1 MNHERAQSFLLE
13 LPALRLDLPF
23 SPVLLNKLFVQTA
36 DGGMAP
42 LEDIA
47 DTISRDQGLTAK
59 VLTMANSAFYGLQS
73 EVRTVHRAVTVLGL
87 NEIRTLILA
96 LGMRHLAATHPVPK
110 TFDIAAYFEHQLAVG
125 LAAKELAPSLGA
137 SDADNLFT
145 AGVLHDLGKLII
157 AQHRS
162 ADWQAITDKAQA
174 ESLSFQQAEDRYW
187 GLDHALIGAM
197 ILKSWN
203 LPPELT
209 EPVNWHHA
217 PTHAPTHKRESL
229 ALCTAD
235 AIIHSLN
242 DPHRP
247 QTAPWQQ
254 ILMKFN
260 LSIDSTLEN
269 IQATLASRPPNL
281 FAAAA

>member
-1 MNHERAQSFLLE
+1 MNHERGQGFLLE
-13 LPALRLDLPF
+13 LPTLRLELPF
-23 SPVLLNKLFVQTA
+23 SPILLSKLFTQTA
-36 DGGMAP
+36 DGVMAP

-96 LGMRHLAATHPVPK
+96 LGVRHLASVHPLPK
-110 TFDIAAYFEHQLAVG
+110 AFDIASYFEHQLAVG

-137 SDADNLFT
+137 PDADNLFT
-145 AGVLHDLGKLII
+145 AGVLHDLGKLIT
-157 AQHRS
+157 AQHRPD
-162 ADWQAITDKAQA
+162 DWQAILDKASA
-174 ESLSFQQAEDRYW
+174 ESLAFHQAEDRHW
-187 GLDHALIGAM
+187 GLDHGLIGSM

-203 LPPELT
+203 LPDALT

-217 PTHAPTHKRESL
+217 PTHAPSHKREAL
-229 ALCTAD
+229 TLCTAD
-235 AIIHSLN
+235 AIIHSLA
-242 DPHRP
+242 DPHQP

-260 LSIDSTLEN
+260 LSIDSTLET
-269 IQATLASRPPNL
+269 IQASLASRPPNL